1 MTKIAFFD
9 AKPYDKPGF
18 EKYGP
23 PAGIEFKYYESKL
36 DADTAGLAE
45 GCAGVVAFVND
56 SLNAPTLQRL
66 YDMGNAWS
74 RCAAPDSTTSI
85 LKRPAEKC
93 MSYAYPHTLPMR
105 WRSMP
110 WQCS

>member
-56 SLNAPTLQRL
+56 S
-66 YDMGNAWS
+66 
-74 RCAAPDSTTSI
+74 
-85 LKRPAEKC
+85 
-93 MSYAYPHTLPMR
+93 
-105 WRSMP
+105 
-110 WQCS
+110 

>member
-56 SLNAPTLQRL
+56 SLT
-66 YDMGNAWS
+66 
-74 RCAAPDSTTSI
+74 APDSTTSI

>member
-56 SLNAPTLQRL
+56 SLNAPTLLPCRSKPVSPFRL
-66 YDMGNAWS
+66 KLNS
-74 RCAAPDSTTSI
+74 RV
-85 LKRPAEKC
+85 LL
-93 MSYAYPHTLPMR
+93 YAL
-105 WRSMP
+105 
-110 WQCS
+110 